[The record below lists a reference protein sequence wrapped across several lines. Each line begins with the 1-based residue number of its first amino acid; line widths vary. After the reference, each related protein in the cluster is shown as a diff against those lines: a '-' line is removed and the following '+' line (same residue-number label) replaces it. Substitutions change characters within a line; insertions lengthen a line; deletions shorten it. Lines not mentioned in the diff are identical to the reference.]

1 MKEGMDAGRR
11 TAGGGHQPKMG
22 GGAARKGSKE
32 TLRQALAVLQ
42 HVEELL

>member
-1 MKEGMDAGRR
+1 MEGMDAGRHER
-11 TAGGGHQPKMG
+11 PVEASSKMG
-22 GGAARKGSKE
+22 GGAAGQGSKE